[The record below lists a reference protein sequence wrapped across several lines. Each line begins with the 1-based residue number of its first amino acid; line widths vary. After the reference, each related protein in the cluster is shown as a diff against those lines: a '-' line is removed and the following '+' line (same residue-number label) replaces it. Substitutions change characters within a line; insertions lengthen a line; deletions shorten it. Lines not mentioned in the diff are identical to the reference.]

1 MNENKLMEELKK
13 VTVKEEQV
21 KRLVEAESL
30 EAFRQILAEC
40 GAEIGEEEAKGLC
53 RGFEG
58 AEGRRAFAGQSG
70 SGIRRNRTGSSSHR
84 SRSSIFIRL
93 LQRNAQK
100 MLIPE
105 KDGALRAEGR
115 KTRRT
120 IGQHR

>member
-40 GAEIGEEEAKGLC
+40 GAEIGEEEAKGLY
-53 RGFEG
+53 EG
-58 AEGRRAFAGQSG
+58 LKEQKDGELSLDSLDQVSG
-70 SGIRRNRTGSSSHR
+70 RNRTGSGSHR